1 MGHAWCEVW
10 QEDTGWKVE
19 ESYRCSFC
27 VGKCGE
33 GKSIIGYVAAD
44 PKGALP
50 VFEGDRR
57 YTSDV
62 RADNIASVDTDC
74 AETKT
79 VPNGINRC
87 KDPVCLSEPVRG
99 CRVSASIR
107 GRSISMQGKEA
118 VKKSLPEL
126 EEADLNW
133 MYDTMMRT
141 MFYKG
146 W

>member
-1 MGHAWCEVW
+1 M
-10 QEDTGWKVE
+10 
-19 ESYRCSFC
+19 
-27 VGKCGE
+27 
-33 GKSIIGYVAAD
+33 
-44 PKGALP
+44 
-50 VFEGDRR
+50 FEGDRR

-62 RADNIASVDTDC
+62 RADNIAGVDTDC

-79 VPNGINRC
+79 VSNRINRC
-87 KDPVCLSEPVRG
+87 KGTVCLSEPVRG

-107 GRSISMQGKEA
+107 GRSIFNARKEA

-126 EEADLNW
+126 EETDLNW

-146 W
+146 CDIRDGEQMYRLYGQCRKKVKQGLNAWKKLQWNVIKCFP

>member
-1 MGHAWCEVW
+1 M
-10 QEDTGWKVE
+10 
-19 ESYRCSFC
+19 
-27 VGKCGE
+27 
-33 GKSIIGYVAAD
+33 AAD

-87 KDPVCLSEPVRG
+87 KDPVCLSDPSGEDPF
-99 CRVSASIR
+99 
-107 GRSISMQGKEA
+107 SMQGKEA

-146 W
+146 CDIRDGEQMYRLYGQCRKKVKQGLNAWKKLQWNVIKCFP

>member
-1 MGHAWCEVW
+1 M
-10 QEDTGWKVE
+10 
-19 ESYRCSFC
+19 
-27 VGKCGE
+27 
-33 GKSIIGYVAAD
+33 AAD

-62 RADNIASVDTDC
+62 RADNIAGVDTDC

-87 KDPVCLSEPVRG
+87 KDSVCLSEPVR
-99 CRVSASIR
+99 
-107 GRSISMQGKEA
+107 GKEA

-146 W
+146 CDIRDGEQMYRLYGQCRKKVKQGLNAWKKLQWNVIKCFP